1 MTMLSII
8 EKIIL
13 QKQAIIYVLFDQNFQ
28 IIIASENVNKFT
40 DSANLIRVGDDVRD
54 YFPEIFGIEKE
65 CLKMIKH
72 PQDGF
77 DLEGICR
84 ENKQESPIYFNLHIG
99 VICDDSEQKLILIIQ
114 DVTREFILK
123 QKYVQTANDSYLLLN
138 RIMATNAYINELIH
152 SMADSLFV
160 TNFSGV
166 IKQVN
171 HAAEKLFDYEEKQ
184 LIGQP
189 ISLIIPDVK
198 VLKEIRR
205 KSDELDPNYHWEN
218 KSGKYLEVNCRTKNG
233 KEIVVA
239 FSCSMFS
246 TEITE
251 LQNYIYIGRDI
262 TEHKRMEAQLQ
273 KANENLIQSVHQL
286 QHRNQD
292 ITRLSQLSYRLQGCF
307 TLGEAE
313 RAIAEMVPP
322 IFPNSIGGIVT
333 KLSPFDSQ
341 LDRESNLRILTS
353 WGEGSGCNLKNLSTA
368 DCPAWTSVQRYFICD
383 INLCSLRE
391 NISPEISRGSSCC
404 IPMVLQGKTIGLLY
418 LSWPELP
425 EITQE
430 KQELAMTVA
439 EHIGL
444 ALVNLTVRETL
455 KNQSI
460 RDPLTGLFN
469 RRYLQE
475 SVEQEIQRATKKQ
488 QSIGM
493 IMLDVDYFKKFND
506 TFGHQAGDKVLQA
519 IAQLLMRSIRNV
531 DLPCRYGGEEFLVI
545 LVGANLAVTQARAE
559 ALRSGVKLLRLEH
572 QGESLGS
579 ITCSFGVA
587 SFPEHGQTLGEL
599 VAVADAALYEAKK
612 LGRDRVVTSE
622 QMTATNP
629 ELNHSDR

>member
-1 MTMLSII
+1 MLSII

-13 QKQAIIYVLFDQNFQ
+13 QKQSIIYVLFDRKFQ

-40 DSANLIRVGDDVRD
+40 DCANSIKVGDDVRD

-65 CLKMIKH
+65 CLTLIDN
-72 PQDGF
+72 PQNGF
-77 DLEGICR
+77 DIEGICR
-84 ENKQESPIYFNLHIG
+84 ENKQEGIVYFNLHIG
-99 VICDDSEQKLILIIQ
+99 VIVDDSNRGLILIIQ

-123 QKYVQTANDSYLLLN
+123 QKYVQSANDSYLLIN
-138 RIMATNAYINELIH
+138 RIMATNAYINELIN

-160 TNFSGV
+160 TTFSGI

-171 HAAEKLFDYEEKQ
+171 HAAEKLFGHEEKQ

-189 ISLIIPDVK
+189 ISLIIPDVNLLEK
-198 VLKEIRR
+198 IRI
-205 KSDELDPNYHWEN
+205 KSDDLNEKYHWEN
-218 KSGKYLEVNCRTKNG
+218 KSEKYLEVNCRTKTG

-273 KANENLIQSVHQL
+273 KANENLTESVHQL

-292 ITRLSQLSYRLQGCF
+292 ITRLSQLSYQLQGCF
-307 TLGEAE
+307 TLAEAE

-322 IFPNSIGGIVT
+322 IFPNSIGGIIT
-333 KLSPFDSQ
+333 KLNLFDRQ
-341 LDRESNLRILTS
+341 LDCQSELRILTS
-353 WGEGSGCNLKNLSTA
+353 WGEGSGCNQKNVSTA
-368 DCPAWTSVQRYFICD
+368 DCPAWTSGQRYFICD
-383 INLCSLRE
+383 LQLCSVRE

-404 IPMVLQGKTIGLLY
+404 IPMILQGQTIGLLY
-418 LSWPELP
+418 LSWPEVP
-425 EITQE
+425 EINQE
-430 KQELAMTVA
+430 KQDLAMTVA

-469 RRYLQE
+469 RRYLQD

-519 IAQLLMRSIRNV
+519 IAQLLMRSIRSM

-559 ALRSGVKLLRLEH
+559 TLRSGVKLLRLEH

-579 ITCSFGVA
+579 ISCSFGVA
-587 SFPEHGQTLGEL
+587 CFPGHGQTLGEL
-599 VAVADAALYEAKK
+599 VAAADAALYEAKK
-612 LGRDRVVTSE
+612 LGRDRVVAPE
-622 QMTATNP
+622 LMTATNP
-629 ELNHSDR
+629 ELNH

>member
-1 MTMLSII
+1 MLSII

-28 IIIASENVNKFT
+28 IIIASENVNKYT

-65 CLKMIKH
+65 CIKMINN
-72 PQDGF
+72 PQNGF
-77 DLEGICR
+77 DIEGICR
-84 ENKQESPIYFNLHIG
+84 ENKQQGIVYFNLHIG
-99 VICDDSEQKLILIIQ
+99 LIVDDFKPKLILIIQ
-114 DVTREFILK
+114 DVTREFVLK
-123 QKYVQTANDSYLLLN
+123 QKYVQSANDSYLLLN
-138 RIMATNAYINELIH
+138 RIMETNAYINELIE

-160 TNFSGV
+160 TTFSGV

-171 HAAEKLFDYEEKQ
+171 HAAEKLFGYEEKQ

-189 ISLIIPDVK
+189 ISLIIPDGK
-198 VLKEIRR
+198 ILEEIRI
-205 KSDELDPNYHWEN
+205 KSDELDPNYPWEN
-218 KSGKYLEVNCRTKNG
+218 KSGKYLEVNCRTKTG

-262 TEHKRMEAQLQ
+262 TDRQRMEAQLKQ
-273 KANENLIQSVHQL
+273 TNESLNESVHQL
-286 QHRNQD
+286 QERNQD
-292 ITRLSQLSYRLQGCF
+292 ITRLSQLSYQLQGCF
-307 TLGEAE
+307 TLAEAE
-313 RAIAEMVPP
+313 KAIAEMVPP
-322 IFPNSIGGIVT
+322 IFPDSIGGILT
-333 KLSPFDSQ
+333 RFHTFDSQ
-341 LDRESNLRILTS
+341 SELKILTS
-353 WGEGSGCNLKNLSTA
+353 WGEGDWHDLEKLSNA
-368 DCPAWTSVQRYFICD
+368 DCPAWTSGQRYFICD
-383 INLCSLRE
+383 RQLCSLRK
-391 NISPEISRGSSCC
+391 NISSEVSRNSSCC
-404 IPMVLQGKTIGLLY
+404 IPMVVQGQTIGLLY

-430 KQELAMTVA
+430 KQNLAMTVA

-460 RDPLTGLFN
+460 RDPLTGLYN

-475 SVEQEIQRATKKQ
+475 YINAEIQRASEQQ

-506 TFGHQAGDKVLQA
+506 TFGHQAGDTVLQA
-519 IAQLLMRSIRNV
+519 IGQLLMRSIRSM
-531 DLPCRYGGEEFLVI
+531 DLPCRYGGEEFLVV

-559 ALRSGVKLLRLEH
+559 TLRSGVKLLRLEH

-587 SFPEHGQTLGEL
+587 CFPEHGHTLGDL
-599 VAVADAALYEAKK
+599 VAAADAALYEAKK
-612 LGRDRVVTSE
+612 LGRDRVIIPE
-622 QMTATNP
+622 QMTTTNP

>member
-1 MTMLSII
+1 MLSII

-13 QKQAIIYVLFDQNFQ
+13 QKQAIIYVVFDQKFQ

-54 YFPEIFGIEKE
+54 YFPEIFGLEKE
-65 CLKMIKH
+65 CLKMIDK
-72 PQDGF
+72 PQNGF
-77 DLEGICR
+77 DIEGICR
-84 ENKQESPIYFNLHIG
+84 ENKQQGIVYFNLHIG
-99 VICDDSEQKLILIIQ
+99 VILDDSSRELILIIQ

-123 QKYVQTANDSYLLLN
+123 QKYVQSANDSYLLLN
-138 RIMATNAYINELIH
+138 RIMETNAYINELIH

-160 TNFSGV
+160 TTFSGV

-171 HAAEKLFDYEEKQ
+171 HAAEKLFGYEQKQ

-198 VLKEIRR
+198 VLEQIRI
-205 KSDELDPNYHWEN
+205 KSDDLNPNYPWEE
-218 KSGKYLEVNCRTKNG
+218 KRGKYLEVNCRTKTG

-262 TEHKRMEAQLQ
+262 TEHKLMEAQLQ
-273 KANENLIQSVHQL
+273 KANENLTQSVHQL

-307 TLGEAE
+307 TLDEAE

-322 IFPNSIGGIVT
+322 IFPNSIGGIIT

-341 LDRESNLRILTS
+341 LDRESKLRFLTS

-368 DCPAWTSVQRYFICD
+368 DCPAWTSGQRYFICD
-383 INLCSLRE
+383 LNLCSLRE
-391 NISPEISRGSSCC
+391 NISPEISKGSSCC
-404 IPMVLQGKTIGLLY
+404 IPMVLQGQTIGLLY
-418 LSWPELP
+418 LSWPELA

-430 KQELAMTVA
+430 KQDLAMTVA

-475 SVEQEIQRATKKQ
+475 SVAEEIQRATKKQ

-531 DLPCRYGGEEFLVI
+531 DLACRYGGEEFLVI

-587 SFPEHGQTLGEL
+587 SFPEHGQTLGDL
-599 VAVADAALYEAKK
+599 VAVADTALYEAKK
-612 LGRDRVVTSE
+612 LGRDRVVTPE